1 MMRLRNKNE
10 AKSVRSQLK
19 KQVTNILKDVTDN
32 FSNREMVK
40 LIKQNHVTRVKAMRK
55 ARR

>member
-1 MMRLRNKNE
+1 MRLRNKNE